1 MAARIII
8 ILIALSPIISL
19 LVYKYVRNEPLFRAD
34 VKSLV
39 AVAIAL
45 AILFVGLIPCVCRKM
60 KQQSNISTRNGR
72 RRWSPPTRWFSM
84 NQRLPGS

>member
-45 AILFVGLIPCVCRKM
+45 GILFVGLITLRLSENEAANQTYRPATVDEDGRL
-60 KQQSNISTRNGR
+60 QQGG
-72 RRWSPPTRWFSM
+72 F
-84 NQRLPGS
+84 Q